1 MKISTSP
8 RPAAGVFFPLPATP
22 AEPPAVI
29 QIGRESIKE
38 GRSPAHRKVETD
50 WARAFRRA
58 QFPYHYLA
66 LETMTGVNEVCVISP
81 YPSSA
86 AIEAGDKLFETG
98 PSRTELKVL
107 ESRSA

>member
-66 LETMTGVNEVCVISP
+66 LETMTGVNEVWFIST
-81 YPSSA
+81 YPSFA
-86 AIEAGDKLFETG
+86 AIEEGDKLIENGPLKNDFE
-98 PSRTELKVL
+98 LL
-107 ESRSA
+107 EA